1 MPCSKV
7 LHYSDALPSS
17 TQLSGGTVWVLGTEL
32 TFTRSTELGC
42 VLQGAASPA
51 VHTASDAQ
59 CSGESLC

>member
-1 MPCSKV
+1 MPRSKV

-17 TQLSGGTVWVLGTEL
+17 TQLSGGTVLVQ
-32 TFTRSTELGC
+32 SCTELGC